1 MSGTSPYPPPSGHP
15 AGVPAD
21 APAHVPAGV
30 PMSEEERAAAY
41 PPLEYH
47 ELHRA
52 GDRGWWRPVV
62 GVLAV
67 LVGMQVLLPLGVL
80 ALFAGGLAASGVG
93 DPGRLLDL
101 DDVQPVTLAYL
112 MVSLALL
119 TPLVWGVTRLLHGL
133 RPRWTTS
140 VRPRMRW
147 GFFLACMAVSVVAL
161 VASMAMSV
169 AVASIDPDAL
179 PGDTEVGGL
188 NAFTSTTRDF
198 LLVVVLLTPLQ
209 AAGEEYLFRGYL
221 TQVAGGIFS
230 RPAVSRTVAVVVP
243 ALLFALAHGAQ
254 DPPVFFDRFA
264 FGLAAGVLVILTG
277 GLEAGIALHVM
288 NNWFAFGLAL
298 AFGDMTTV
306 LTPTGG
312 SWLSIPVTLTQELV
326 FLGLALAVHRSMRL
340 SRHADPAVL
349 IRSRGRVYGF
359 SSAPQ
364 GS

>member
-1 MSGTSPYPPPSGHP
+1 MSGTSPYPP
-15 AGVPAD
+15 
-21 APAHVPAGV
+21 V

-47 ELHRA
+47 QLHRA
-52 GDRGWWRPVV
+52 GDRGWWRPVL

-67 LVGMQVLLPLGVL
+67 LVGMQVVLPLGVL
-80 ALFAGGLAASGVG
+80 AVFALGLGATGVV
-93 DPGRLLDL
+93 DVDTIV
-101 DDVQPVTLAYL
+101 DTEDVQPVTLAYL

-133 RPRWTTS
+133 KPRWTTS
-140 VRPRMRW
+140 VLPRMRW
-147 GFFLACMAVSVVAL
+147 GFFLACMAVSLVAL
-161 VASMAMSV
+161 LASMVMSV
-169 AVASIDPDAL
+169 VVTSVDPNAL
-179 PGDTEVGGL
+179 PGDSEVGGL

-221 TQVAGGIFS
+221 TQVAGGIFE
-230 RPAVSRTVAVVVP
+230 RPEVARTVAVVVP

-298 AFGDMTTV
+298 AFGDMSTV

-326 FLGLALAVHRSMRL
+326 FLGLALAVHRGMRL
-340 SRHADPAVL
+340 SRHADSAVL

-359 SSAPQ
+359 ASAPQ
-364 GS
+364 GP